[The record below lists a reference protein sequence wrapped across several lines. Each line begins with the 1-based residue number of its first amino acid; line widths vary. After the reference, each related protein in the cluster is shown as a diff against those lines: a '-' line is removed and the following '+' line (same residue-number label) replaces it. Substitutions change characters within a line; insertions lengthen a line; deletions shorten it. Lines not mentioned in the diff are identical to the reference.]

1 MKVLGWSFTILISVL
16 MCAFLELNH
25 HTILG
30 WLLFIAAAAA
40 LVFCGRKYMGT
51 WKWWQKGLSVLGYLA
66 LCACIILVSWP
77 PVRRVPASNSRNPG
91 KTDVYE
97 TAYGDV
103 RGVVL
108 DSGVELFAGIPYAAP
123 PVGELR
129 WKKPQDP
136 EPWSSVLECDTFAP
150 MSMQV
155 QNLPFM
161 GSMAQIIGYR
171 HYRFSLHDNYRAA
184 NSEDSLYLNI
194 WKPAGSVEKAP
205 VAVYIHG
212 GSLQTGQT
220 WFSDYSGEGFAK
232 DGIITV
238 NMGYRLG
245 VFGFLATEEMLEEE
259 GTAGNFGLLDQ
270 IKALEWVRDNIE
282 HFGGDPDNVTIIG
295 ESAGAVCVDA
305 LCVSSLAKGLFRRAV
320 MESSTASS
328 PEPPHSY
335 RLFEAALASGKAL
348 MERHGCSSLEEL
360 RQLPAETL
368 VSEQASQHH
377 ITIDGYVLT
386 DTPYHL
392 RKQGIHNEEAVIHG
406 FNKEESGPF
415 IIFNHAKLKDY
426 EGRIRRWFGEYA
438 DEVLELYHPETDEQA
453 DEYWARI
460 YGAMFF
466 NYSHYCLNR
475 LENENH
481 VPAWEYLFSKD
492 NKGLGS
498 WHSGEL
504 PYVFGMLAE
513 DSKAYTN
520 GDRDLSAIMHGY
532 WANFIRTGE
541 PNDQELQAFE
551 QSEDSSK
558 LLEFGNSFGMTRV
571 PELELYGILDRMY
584 GWNDGNE

>member
-1 MKVLGWSFTILISVL
+1 MKLTGWIFTVLISVL

-30 WLLFIAAAAA
+30 WLLFAAAAGVM
-40 LVFCGRKYMGT
+40 VFCIGKYMET
-51 WKWWQKGLSVLGYLA
+51 WTWLKRGLSVLGYLA
-66 LCACIILVSWP
+66 LCLCILFVSWP
-77 PVRRVPASNSRNPG
+77 PVRRVPASESRNPER
-91 KTDVYE
+91 TDVHE

-129 WKKPQDP
+129 WRKPQDP

-161 GSMAQIIGYR
+161 GSMARIIGY
-171 HYRFSLHDNYRAA
+171 HDYRISLHDNYREA

-194 WKPAGSVEKAP
+194 WKPAGTVEKAP

-212 GSLQTGQT
+212 GSLQTGQP
-220 WFSDYSGEGFAK
+220 WYADYSGEGFAK
-232 DGIITV
+232 DGVITV

-245 VFGFLATEEMLEEE
+245 VFGFLAAEEMLEEE

-270 IKALEWVRDNIE
+270 IKALEWVRDNIAY
-282 HFGGDPDNVTIIG
+282 FGGDPDNVTVIG

-305 LCVSSLAKGLFRRAV
+305 LCVSPLAKGLFRRAIL
-320 MESSTASS
+320 ESSTVSS

-335 RLFEAALASGKAL
+335 RLFDAALASGKAL
-348 MERHGCSSLEEL
+348 MERYGCSSLEEL
-360 RQLPAETL
+360 RKLPAEAI
-368 VSEQASQHH
+368 VSEQESQHH
-377 ITIDGYVLT
+377 ITIDGYVLP

-415 IIFNHAKLKDY
+415 IIFNHAKLNDY
-426 EGRIRRWFGEYA
+426 EGRIRRWFGSYA
-438 DEVLELYHPETDEQA
+438 DEVLALYHPETDAEA

-460 YGAMFF
+460 YGVMFF
-466 NYSHYCLNR
+466 NYSHYCLDR
-475 LENENH
+475 LEKENG
-481 VPAWEYLFSKD
+481 VPSWEYLFSM
-492 NKGLGS
+492 NNGRLGS
-498 WHSGEL
+498 WHSGEMV
-504 PYVFGMLAE
+504 YTFGMIPE
-513 DSKAYTN
+513 DSKLYTDA
-520 GDRDLSAIMHGY
+520 DRDISKMMHGY
-532 WANFIRTGE
+532 WTNFIRTGE
-541 PNDQELQAFE
+541 PNDQALQAFE
-551 QSEDSSK
+551 QSEDSST
-558 LLEFGNSFGMTRV
+558 LLEFGNNFGMIKD

-584 GWNDGNE
+584 GWNTGNE

>member
-1 MKVLGWSFTILISVL
+1 MKLIGWIFTVLISVL
-16 MCAFLELNH
+16 ICAVLELNRN
-25 HTILG
+25 TIIG
-30 WLLFIAAAAA
+30 WLLFTVAASGMF
-40 LVFCGRKYMGT
+40 FCIRKYMKN

-66 LCACIILVSWP
+66 LCLCIILVSWP
-77 PVRRVPASNSRNPG
+77 PVRRVPASNSRNAA

-97 TAYGDV
+97 TADGQV

-136 EPWSSVLECDTFAP
+136 EKWEGILECDAFAP

-155 QNLPFM
+155 QNLPFI
-161 GSMAQIIGYR
+161 GSMAQIIGY
-171 HYRFSLHDNYRAA
+171 HDYRISLQDNYREA

-194 WKPAGSVEKAP
+194 WKPAGNVEKAP

-212 GSLQTGQT
+212 GSLQTGQP
-220 WFSDYSGEGFAK
+220 WYADYSGEGFAK

-245 VFGFLATEEMLEEE
+245 VFGFLASEEMLEEE

-282 HFGGDPDNVTIIG
+282 QFGGDPDNVTLIG

-305 LCVSSLAKGLFRRAV
+305 LCVSPLAEGLFRRAIL
-320 MESSTASS
+320 ESSTVSS
-328 PEPPHSY
+328 PQPPHSY
-335 RLFEAALASGKAL
+335 RLFDEALASGKAL
-348 MERHGCSSLEEL
+348 MERYGCSSLDEL
-360 RQLPAETL
+360 RQLSAETI
-368 VSEQASQHH
+368 VNEQDSQHH
-377 ITIDGYVLT
+377 ITIDGYVLQ
-386 DTPYHL
+386 DTPYQL
-392 RKQGIHNEEAVIHG
+392 RKQGIHNEEAVLHG

-415 IIFNHAKLKDY
+415 IIFSHAKLKDY
-426 EGRIRRWFGEYA
+426 EERIRRWFGEYA
-438 DEVLELYHPETDEQA
+438 DEVLELYHPETDEEA

-475 LENENH
+475 LETANG
-481 VPAWEYLFSKD
+481 VPSWEYLFSKD
-492 NKGLGS
+492 NGRLGS
-498 WHSGEL
+498 WHSGEMV
-504 PYVFGMLAE
+504 YAFGMIPD
-513 DSKAYTN
+513 DSNLYTN
-520 GDRDLSAIMHGY
+520 GDRDLSRMMHGY
-532 WANFIRTGE
+532 WTNFIRTGV
-541 PNDQELQAFE
+541 PNGQELQAFE

-558 LLEFGNSFGMTRV
+558 LLEFGNSFGMIKD

-584 GWNDGNE
+584 GWNIK